1 MLFGLFAT
9 LSLTLDVQLST
20 SLTRLQIGPGPHGP
34 AALLEGAPRD
44 RPGGGL
50 QPFARPPA
58 PSTCLI
64 PLPEP
69 RGYPLTGQEESLLSQ
84 LFFVPRDRQL
94 PFYKTVP
101 ASCTKSQPIATA
113 GNRWQPLATRQ
124 LRQLRWHP
132 NRRAQNSPCSN
143 FRIRSCYPRTI
154 VRPPDHQTTAPLP
167 NDYSH
172 CSPSY
177 MDLHDS
183 QEYCSPHRS

>member
-58 PSTCLI
+58 PSTCFV
-64 PLPEP
+64 PLPES

-84 LFFVPRDRQL
+84 LFFVPRDWPL

-101 ASCTKSQPIATA
+101 ASWRPEPTKRTLLTTGFEIRRVIKWGEGVAGIAESFFPCPQEWRL
-113 GNRWQPLATRQ
+113 GDIDKPLDKITVRDLTGAFTRAVAKPPSCFKNG
-124 LRQLRWHP
+124 RV
-132 NRRAQNSPCSN
+132 NS
-143 FRIRSCYPRTI
+143 R
-154 VRPPDHQTTAPLP
+154 D
-167 NDYSH
+167 
-172 CSPSY
+172 
-177 MDLHDS
+177 
-183 QEYCSPHRS
+183 